1 MTVFSLMRIARR
13 VQSDISHAH
22 PKTALI
28 LRVLLTLLAYT
39 LLFTL
44 CYRLCGRGVG
54 ALAIVPVI
62 GLGWFYGIRG
72 GVAAAVLS
80 LPCNVLL
87 VHLQGGEA
95 IRGLVKESGG
105 IAGTLALILIGAVV
119 GRLSELRRQVRA
131 ELAERKNAEAD
142 ARASNEFL
150 ENILD
155 SSLDCIVVTD
165 ARGCVSR
172 VNGAF
177 LEMTGYREDEVIGRG
192 MNYFLPES
200 CGCYTSTTGKTV
212 TLDEAF
218 FRESADI
225 INGLLERGRISSWEY
240 YYRTRDGRVVPVDQN
255 AVILFD
261 RDKRPQG
268 SVAIIRDITGRKKA
282 EEALRE
288 TGQTLLSLVQ
298 AAPLA
303 IVVFDCSD
311 TVSIWN
317 PAAETMFGWQAGEV
331 VGCRLPFA
339 GLAGAETV
347 HERLRA
353 TLAHG
358 TVITDMELP
367 VCRCDGTMLTVS
379 CFAAPLPDET
389 GAPVSCLSIF
399 SDVTEQRRLQREIL
413 EVSGRE
419 QRRIG
424 QDLHDGLGQVLTGVT
439 FLGQALGKKLQDR
452 GLPGADE
459 AVEIT
464 RLVNE
469 AIAHTRSLAR
479 GLYPVTLETEGL
491 GAALEE
497 LLENMENIFNISG
510 VFSYNDDFPKVPRT
524 TAIHLY
530 RIVQEAVNNAVRHGR
545 ARLITVSLAPGARQH
560 VLRISDDGC
569 GFDACQPGQSGMGIN
584 LMHYRA
590 RIIGGTLE
598 MSAQPG
604 AGVTVRCVFPA
615 VTEV

>member
-1 MTVFSLMRIARR
+1 M
-13 VQSDISHAH
+13 
-22 PKTALI
+22 
-28 LRVLLTLLAYT
+28 LRVLVTLLVYT

-44 CYRLCGRGVG
+44 CFRLYGRGVG

-62 GLGWFYGIRG
+62 ALGWFYGTRG

-80 LPCNVLL
+80 LPFNVLL

-95 IRGLVKESGG
+95 IRSLVKESGG

-172 VNGAF
+172 VNRAF
-177 LEMTGYREDEVIGRG
+177 LQMTGYREDEVIGRG
-192 MNYFLPES
+192 MNYFLPET
-200 CGCYTSTTGKTV
+200 CGTYTSTTGKTV

-225 INGLLERGRISSWEY
+225 ISNLLERGRISSWEY
-240 YYRTRDGRVVPVDQN
+240 YYRTRNGRVVPVDQN
-255 AVILFD
+255 AVILCD

-268 SVAIIRDITGRKKA
+268 SVAIIRDITERKKA
-282 EEALRE
+282 EETLRE
-288 TGQTLLSLVQ
+288 TSQTLLSLVQ

-303 IVVFDCSD
+303 IVVFDRSD
-311 TVSIWN
+311 IVSIWN
-317 PAAETMFGWQAGEV
+317 PAAEAMFGWQAGDV
-331 VGCRLPFA
+331 VGRRLPFA
-339 GLAGAETV
+339 GLPGAETI

-353 TLAHG
+353 TIEHG

-367 VCRCDGTMLTVS
+367 VCRRDGTMLTVS
-379 CFAAPLPDET
+379 CFAAPLPDESS
-389 GAPVSCLSIF
+389 APGSCLSIF
-399 SDVTEQRRLQREIL
+399 SDITEQRRLQREIL

-452 GLPGADE
+452 GLPGAQD

-479 GLYPVTLETEGL
+479 GLYPVTLETDGL

-497 LLENMENIFNISG
+497 LLENMENIFNISC
-510 VFSYNDDFPKVPRT
+510 VFSYNENFPAVART

-545 ARLITVSLAPGARQH
+545 AGVITVSLAPGERQH
-560 VLRISDDGC
+560 VLSISDDGC
-569 GFDACQPGQSGMGIN
+569 GFDARTAGNTGMGIN

-590 RIIGGTLE
+590 RIIGGSLE
-598 MSAQPG
+598 ISAQPG
-604 AGVTVRCVFPA
+604 EGVTIRCTFPSA
-615 VTEV
+615 PEAQPEQDRGAYSA